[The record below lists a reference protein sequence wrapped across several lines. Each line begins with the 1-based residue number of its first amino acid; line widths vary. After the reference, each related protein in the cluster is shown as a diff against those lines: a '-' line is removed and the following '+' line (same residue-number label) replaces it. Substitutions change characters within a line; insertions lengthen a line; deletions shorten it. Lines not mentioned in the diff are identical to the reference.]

1 MRQVL
6 GCRELKPSKSDGS
19 TRNNGNNNLGQE
31 EDTHLAQVA
40 SAYDRLPSQFSGEE
54 RLDEKVI

>member
-19 TRNNGNNNLGQE
+19 TRNNGINNLGQE
-31 EDTHLAQVA
+31 EDTHLA